1 MMNTRVLIVQTLTV
15 LLLTSAALC
24 LIYISPLSSEINIF
38 ILAILSWPF
47 TQLLRKWELWNL
59 TPFKTNISVTSVV
72 NGTYI
77 EIIGI
82 IVRKS
87 TWWVIPFFWAFL
99 SPTISV
105 ANYFSVPVTTG
116 WIPHLIVSILLL
128 TYLFLFIIS
137 LKSMHTS
144 FYVFVKGLFKA
155 FAVAGFPEDVLII
168 GFLGGSL
175 FRLLLLYLPVLA
187 SAVITAVMVDVAF
200 SISHFPN
207 VIKYRQFY
215 AENMTGKSEMSLFRS
230 FMQMTLVSIPSWLF
244 LFLTGSVWYAI
255 AMHTLAD
262 LGAFLPRNQLPVES
276 SSEDTASGLK
286 TNKMD
291 G

>member
-1 MMNTRVLIVQTLTV
+1 MNTRVLIVQTLTV
-15 LLLTSAALC
+15 LLLTSAALY

-38 ILAILSWPF
+38 ILAVLSWPF

-72 NGTYI
+72 DGTNI

-87 TWWVIPFFWAFL
+87 TWWVIPFIWAFL
-99 SPTISV
+99 STTISV
-105 ANYFSVPVTTG
+105 ANYFSVPITTG
-116 WIPHLIVSILLL
+116 WIQHLIVSVFLLA
-128 TYLFLFIIS
+128 YLFLFIIS

-155 FAVAGFPEDVLII
+155 FAVASF
-168 GFLGGSL
+168 
-175 FRLLLLYLPVLA
+175 PVLA
-187 SAVITAVMVDVAF
+187 LAVITAVMVDVAF

-262 LGAFLPRNQLPVES
+262 LGAFLPKNQLPAES